1 MGAIIVLSVF
11 AAVIYFI
18 ARIKYLKG
26 KEENN
31 TKNYTSKVGYE
42 PDFGGVFFNCVR
54 VITSMWNL
62 ILHNLN
68 LKLHSTAFSGRNN

>member
-1 MGAIIVLSVF
+1 MGAILVLSVF
-11 AAVIYFI
+11 AAVICFI

-54 VITSMWNL
+54 VITSMLNL

-68 LKLHSTAFSGRNN
+68 LEIHSTA